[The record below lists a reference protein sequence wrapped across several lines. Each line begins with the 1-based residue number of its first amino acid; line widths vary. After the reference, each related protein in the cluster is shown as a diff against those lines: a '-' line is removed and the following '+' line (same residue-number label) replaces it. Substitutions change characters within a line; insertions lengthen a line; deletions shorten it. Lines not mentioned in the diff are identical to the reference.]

1 MAQRRKL
8 LTEPGR
14 AFYCPRFFLVE
25 LFKHKERLAR
35 ISALSEE
42 ELLECLHELLA
53 RVHFIEEGAIA
64 VGTWMEARRL
74 CREIDPKDTPF
85 VALALHL
92 DCLLWTDDE
101 ELKRGLRQL
110 GFDRFHAP

>member
-1 MAQRRKL
+1 MQRRRFL
-8 LTEPGR
+8 VDSGQ

-25 LFKHKERLAR
+25 LFKHKERIAR
-35 ISALSEE
+35 ASDLDET

-53 RVHFIEEGAIA
+53 RLRFIEEGGIA

-74 CREIDPKDTPF
+74 CREVDDKDTPF

-92 DCLLWTDDE
+92 EALLWTDDE
-101 ELKRGLRQL
+101 ELKTGLRAR
-110 GFDRFHAP
+110 GFDRFYQR